1 MSVAPF
7 LMLGAGAAGFWG
19 LMAGKGEV
27 RTHDVKER
35 AWVVRTITATFEAL
49 QPSMQLYG
57 EIVAG
62 KKVDLRTLA
71 AGEITKV
78 GKALKEGASVKK
90 GDELIFIDR
99 FEYEAALEEAKARF
113 AEARARLD
121 EIKAKTG
128 LEESALRWASEQLA
142 LAQSDYE
149 RALKLKKIRAVAQN
163 VVDTRKFTLSQRA
176 QAVELRRD
184 NLKIQKAKSAQQEAV
199 IARLELGI
207 RRARRNLE
215 NTVLKAPFGGYIA
228 RVNAQKG
235 RFVGVN
241 DTIATLIARN
251 VIDVRFTL
259 SDKQYGRILA
269 AEDRVIGRK
278 VDVLWRLGGKPL
290 EYKGIVDRVGAEISA
305 ATGGVYVYARI
316 MGDEVQ
322 LRALRPGAFVE
333 ILMNDR
339 SYDRVAR
346 LPESA
351 LYGSDTV
358 YVVKDKRLQSR
369 RVNVVGNSGLD
380 VLVRG
385 ELAPGDEVLIT
396 RLAQAGRGLLVDV
409 QNGDTKISLNKP
421 EEQHKKP

>member
-27 RTHDVKER
+27 KTHGVKER
-35 AWVVRTITATFEAL
+35 AWVVMTMPAAFDTL
-49 QPSMQLYG
+49 QPVMQLYG

-71 AGEITKV
+71 AGEIVSV

-90 GDELIFIDR
+90 GDTLIFIDR
-99 FEYEAALEEAKARF
+99 FEYEAALDEARASLD
-113 AEARARLD
+113 EARARLD
-121 EIKAKTG
+121 EIKARTG
-128 LEESALRWASEQLA
+128 LEESALRWAGEQLA
-142 LAQSDYE
+142 LAQSDYQ
-149 RALKLKKIRAVAQN
+149 RALKLNKIRAVAQN

-184 NLKIQKAKSAQQEAV
+184 NLKIQKARAAQQEAV
-199 IARLELGI
+199 IARLELGV

-215 NTVLKAPFGGYIA
+215 NTVLKAPFDGYVA

-241 DTIATLIARN
+241 DAIATLIARDA
-251 VIDVRFTL
+251 IDVRFTL

-269 AEDRVIGRK
+269 ADDEVIGRG
-278 VDVLWRLGGKPL
+278 VDVLWRLGGRPL

-305 ATGGVYVYARI
+305 GTGGVYVYARI
-316 MGDEVQ
+316 SGNKEQ

-333 ILMNDR
+333 VSMNDR
-339 SYDRVAR
+339 SYDRVVR

-358 YVVKDKRLQSR
+358 YVVKEARLQPR
-369 RVNVVGNSGLD
+369 IVNVVGNSGLD

-385 ELAPGDEVLIT
+385 ELVPGDEVLTT
-396 RLAQAGRGLLVDV
+396 RLAQAGKGLLVDV
-409 QNGDTKISLNKP
+409 QNGGTKISLNTP
-421 EEQHKKP
+421 AEQQKKP